1 MKKLIF
7 IIILGVVAACSNS
20 ETTDPNAETKVLN
33 SVTLNDAQFES
44 AKIATGKLE
53 EKLISSTIKV
63 NGKID
68 VPPQNLVS
76 VSVPLGGYL
85 ESTKLLPGM
94 HLNKGEVIAVLQDQ
108 QYIQLQQDY
117 LITKSKLE
125 LAELDFKRQKDLNQS
140 KASSDKSFQQARS
153 EYQSMKI
160 TLSAL
165 AEKLRLININPN
177 TLNENNLSKNI
188 RLTAP
193 FDGFVS
199 KVNFNIGKYV
209 NPTDVL
215 FELVDPRDIHLNLK
229 VFEKDLIQLTV
240 GQKLYAYSN
249 SQPDK
254 KFKCEIILI
263 SQDIT
268 SDRTAEV
275 HCHFEKYDKTL
286 LPGMYMN
293 AEIELKNQL
302 SLAVEEKS
310 VVNFEGANYLFIKT
324 AKNTFEMREVKLGN
338 SENGWVEVVNKEKFN
353 NQQIVTDG
361 AYSLLMTLKNESE
374 E

>member
-7 IIILGVVAACSNS
+7 IILLGVVAACSNS

-177 TLNENNLSKNI
+177 SLTENNLSKSI
-188 RLTAP
+188 RLKAP

-199 KVNFNIGKYV
+199 KVNVNIGKYV

-215 FELVDPRDIHLNLK
+215 FELVDPKDIHLNLK
-229 VFEKDLIQLTV
+229 VFEKDLIQLSV

-293 AEIELKNQL
+293 AEIDLKNKVSL
-302 SLAVEEKS
+302 SIQEKA
-310 VVNFEGANYLFIKT
+310 VVNFEGSNYLFVKT

-338 SENGWVEVVNKEKFN
+338 AENGWVEVINLEKFSN
-353 NQQIVTDG
+353 KQIVTDG
-361 AYSLLMTLKNESE
+361 AYALLMTLKNESE

>member
-1 MKKLIF
+1 L
-7 IIILGVVAACSNS
+7 
-20 ETTDPNAETKVLN
+20 T
-33 SVTLNDAQFES
+33 
-44 AKIATGKLE
+44 
-53 EKLISSTIKV
+53 
-63 NGKID
+63 
-68 VPPQNLVS
+68 
-76 VSVPLGGYL
+76 
-85 ESTKLLPGM
+85 
-94 HLNKGEVIAVLQDQ
+94 
-108 QYIQLQQDY
+108 
-117 LITKSKLE
+117 
-125 LAELDFKRQKDLNQS
+125 
-140 KASSDKSFQQARS
+140 
-153 EYQSMKI
+153 
-160 TLSAL
+160 
-165 AEKLRLININPN
+165 
-177 TLNENNLSKNI
+177 ENNLSKNI

-199 KVNFNIGKYV
+199 KVNVNIGKYV

-229 VFEKDLIQLTV
+229 VFEKDLIQLSV

-293 AEIELKNQL
+293 AEIELKNLL

-338 SENGWVEVVNKEKFN
+338 SENGWVEVVNKKKFN

-361 AYSLLMTLKNESE
+361 AYALLMTLKNESE